1 MDRRSP
7 IDNPSLSQSYPRG
20 GLRVRSVEFGDKMAT
35 RRRRSHSG
43 STVQYHSLADS
54 ISGGWSQLPQKHSR
68 HKSVEVP
75 VLSMKVL
82 DGKDLPPTVV
92 S

>member
-7 IDNPSLSQSYPRG
+7 IDNPSLSQSYPQG
-20 GLRVRSVEFGDKMAT
+20 GLRVHSVEFGDKMAT
-35 RRRRSHSG
+35 RRSRSHSG
-43 STVQYHSLADS
+43 STVQS
-54 ISGGWSQLPQKHSR
+54 ISGGRSQLPQK